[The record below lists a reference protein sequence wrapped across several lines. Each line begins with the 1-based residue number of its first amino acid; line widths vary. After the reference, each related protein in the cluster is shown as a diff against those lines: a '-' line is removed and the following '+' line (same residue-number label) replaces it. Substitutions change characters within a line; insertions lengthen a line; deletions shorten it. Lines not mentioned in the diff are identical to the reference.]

1 MKILTIYFITFPMP
15 SCFPKIPICNFS
27 WLIIWLYSAAI
38 SFSVFHRQAKKKK
51 KNQLRNYAL
60 PNNCCTLRLSVTL
73 SPLKGVSV

>member
-51 KNQLRNYAL
+51 KINSETMLYLTSAV
-60 PNNCCTLRLSVTL
+60 P
-73 SPLKGVSV
+73 